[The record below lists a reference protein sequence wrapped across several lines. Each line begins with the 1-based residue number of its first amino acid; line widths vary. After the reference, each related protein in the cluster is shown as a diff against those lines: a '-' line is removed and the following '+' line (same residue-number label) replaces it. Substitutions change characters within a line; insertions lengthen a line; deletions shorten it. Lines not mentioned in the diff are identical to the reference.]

1 MKRIYI
7 VSLLLAI
14 SLQAYTQEIYY
25 VFQDITSKNIKTGA
39 ERIELYLPYIKH
51 KKVAVCTNHTGMIG
65 SKHLVD
71 SLLSLYIEITK
82 IFSPEHGFR
91 GEAEAGKRVNHSVDK
106 QTGIPIVSLYGQH
119 KKPDSNDL
127 KNVNII
133 LFDIQD
139 VGARFYTYI
148 STLHYIMEAAAEHNI
163 PVIVLDRPNPNGYW
177 VDGPVLEKKHTSF
190 VGMHPVPIVH
200 GMTIGEYAKMINGEQ
215 WLADGKK
222 CLLQVVPMK
231 GYHHTFR
238 YQLPIHPSPNLSS
251 MTAIYLYPTLCLLEG
266 TPLSIGRGTDKPF
279 CIVGYPNLPIGNYTF
294 TPKDIPNVAT
304 NVPCKNKKCTGYDLT
319 TLGNMIMKNK
329 NFINVDIIIELY
341 NNFPDKNNFFTPFF
355 DKLAGSDTLRK
366 QIIAGKSAEE
376 IRESWK
382 EELNQFKLIRKKY
395 LLYGDFE

>member
-1 MKRIYI
+1 M
-7 VSLLLAI
+7 
-14 SLQAYTQEIYY
+14 QAYTQEVYY

-231 GYHHTFR
+231 DITTRFVINYPFT
-238 YQLPIHPSPNLSS
+238 LPNLSS

-266 TPLSIGRGTDKPF
+266 TPLSIRRGTDKPF
-279 CIVGYPNLPIGNYTF
+279 CIWVILIYQLETIR
-294 TPKDIPNVAT
+294 
-304 NVPCKNKKCTGYDLT
+304 
-319 TLGNMIMKNK
+319 
-329 NFINVDIIIELY
+329 
-341 NNFPDKNNFFTPFF
+341 
-355 DKLAGSDTLRK
+355 LRPR
-366 QIIAGKSAEE
+366 IF
-376 IRESWK
+376 RM
-382 EELNQFKLIRKKY
+382 
-395 LLYGDFE
+395 